1 MNTSENKTEKFI
13 TIEEEDFYI
22 IGKYPDIIID
32 KIPYGWRL
40 YDFCCNIKYSIIAT
54 YQILRYGV
62 SNRECWNLSDTF
74 TNFILPR
81 LKHYKK
87 MDRAGFPCE
96 LTKEEWEAILD
107 EIIWTFE
114 YMKEP
119 DIYNP
124 IPEHWHYEPETLANY
139 LAREKTPEEKQA
151 NKDYIAKA
159 NELDE
164 RMKKGMKLFADYY
177 HNLFD

>member
-1 MNTSENKTEKFI
+1 MTPDQIKIADEQEYYYVNKYV
-13 TIEEEDFYI
+13 DYI
-22 IGKYPDIIID
+22 FD
-32 KIPYGWRL
+32 KIPYGWRM
-40 YDFCCNIKYSIIAT
+40 YDICCNIKNNFVAA
-54 YQILRYGV
+54 YQVLRYGV
-62 SNRECWNLSDTF
+62 SDRECYRLCDTF
-74 TNFILPR
+74 TDFILPR

-87 MDRAGFPCE
+87 MKRLGYPSE
-96 LTKEEWEAILD
+96 KTVEEWENILD

-114 YMKEP
+114 YMKNP

-124 IPEHWHYEPETLANY
+124 IPEHWRYEPETLANY

-164 RMKKGMKLFADYY
+164 RMKKGLKLFSIHFNEFWD
-177 HNLFD
+177 